1 MPDKDTKVV
10 KDSGKKDKEDKKKVT
25 VSKKDTKSKST
36 KTSKDDEEK
45 DTRNKNTLRAGLEL
59 NVSMFKK
66 WIKKHYSLTNA
77 QEEKESGKPT
87 KFQGLQYVL
96 AALTQVLAVTLL
108 GEVSD
113 QLKKSKE
120 GLYDVQYKTLESV
133 VATKKHLK
141 NPFGYALDQFNDST
155 HYLDN
160 LPVASTEFVKF
171 VEKFCFHGNSSVS
184 LNKETLNLLAFLINH
199 ANALVCDAALVMT
212 KGVGKNTVSSKLG
225 FIAVKLLFKD
235 KLLKEFE
242 NKITTVLRSVAGDGK
257 KEKDDEKDDEKET
270 KGKKDKKES
279 KDSKDSKDS
288 KKAKKEES
296 DNESEAES
304 DAESDADSDAGSDEE
319 DDDE

>member
-10 KDSGKKDKEDKKKVT
+10 KDSGKKEKDDKKKVT

-36 KTSKDDEEK
+36 KTDKDDEEK
-45 DTRNKNTLRAGLEL
+45 ETRNKNTLRAGLEL

-77 QEEKESGKPT
+77 QEEKENGKPT

-212 KGVGKNTVSSKLG
+212 KGVGKSTVSSKLG

-242 NKITTVLRSVAGDGK
+242 NKITTVLRSVAGEGK

-279 KDSKDSKDS
+279 KESKDS

-296 DNESEAES
+296 DAESEAES
-304 DAESDADSDAGSDEE
+304 DAESDAGSDDEEEE